1 MPSVLFTL
9 IAGVVVAVGVL
20 PAIVLAGQS
29 KGIEFVVSD
38 SRRDISV
45 TGSPVERVIHD
56 GRPIDY
62 CAAAREV
69 PEDLSVGGVQCI
81 HLP

>member
-29 KGIEFVVSD
+29 KGIDFVVSD
-38 SRRDISV
+38 SRWDIPV
-45 TGSPVERVIHD
+45 TGSPVKRAVHD
-56 GRPIDY
+56 RWPIDY

-69 PEDLSVGGVQCI
+69 PEDFSVGGVQCI